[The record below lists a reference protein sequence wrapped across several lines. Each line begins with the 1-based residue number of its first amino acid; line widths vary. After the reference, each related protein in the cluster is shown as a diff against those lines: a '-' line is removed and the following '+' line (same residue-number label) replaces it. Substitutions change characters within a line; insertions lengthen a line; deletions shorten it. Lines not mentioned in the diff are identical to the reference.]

1 MTSRAMLLLL
11 SVAAT
16 ACYDSPVAPARPP
29 EGLPVTLREL
39 SATDAW
45 TWGSPV
51 IAQGDSVILT
61 AVLGGMDCVGVSA
74 SAGLSNG
81 RLVVTIISRAPG
93 VLTVCPMIARSAAFR
108 AVVRPAPAG
117 RYTAVLRQRFEAP
130 PQAPQEREVV
140 RAPVVVP

>member
-1 MTSRAMLLLL
+1 MTSRAVILLL

-16 ACYDSPVAPARPP
+16 ACYESPVAPASPP

-39 SATDAW
+39 TAADGF

-51 IAQGDSVILT
+51 IAQGDSVMLT
-61 AVLGGMDCVGVSA
+61 AVLGGMDCVDVST
-74 SAGLSNG
+74 SAGRSNG
-81 RLVVTIISRAPG
+81 RLVVTITSRAVG
-93 VLTVCPMIARSAAFR
+93 GQTMCSLIARTAAFR

-117 RYTAVLRQRFEAP
+117 RYTAVLRQRFESP